1 MAKVEFEVR
10 NRVAY
15 ITLNRPEQLNAI
27 DLEMRGLLYEAWQEV
42 KFNPDIWMAVVTGTG
57 RSFSTGHDLKEQG
70 FGRVDRTE
78 DLYLDQR
85 NVFKPIVAAINGIC
99 LAQACGIMFLSDIRI
114 ASERA
119 QIGWPQVK
127 RGISS
132 VSGPTLLAHAV
143 PLNIA
148 LEVILTG
155 DFIDAQR
162 ALQLGIVNKVVPHEQ
177 LMPETEALVAK
188 LMDNAPLAMRALKE
202 AAVRGQNLALPE
214 RIRMANLIS
223 RGISGSADS
232 KEGIQA
238 FIEKRA
244 PVWQGR

>member
-1 MAKVEFEVR
+1 
-10 NRVAY
+10 
-15 ITLNRPEQLNAI
+15 
-27 DLEMRGLLYEAWQEV
+27 
-42 KFNPDIWMAVVTGTG
+42 
-57 RSFSTGHDLKEQG
+57 
-70 FGRVDRTE
+70 
-78 DLYLDQR
+78 
-85 NVFKPIVAAINGIC
+85 
-99 LAQACGIMFLSDIRI
+99 MFLSDIRI

-132 VSGPTLLAHAV
+132 VSGPTMLAHAV

-148 LEVILTG
+148 LEIMLTG

-162 ALQLGIVNKVVPHEQ
+162 ALELGIVNKVVPHEQ
-177 LMPETEALVAK
+177 LVPETDAMVAK

-223 RGISGSADS
+223 RGISASADS